1 MKTIKRGAGTFMKN
15 KNSWLILVFF
25 TITLMVVGTFKYAS
39 SPNVVS
45 AQEQSEDPPQTTSQ
59 ENLWSIRHAS
69 LYSYHPLLKPG
80 HPAYEA
86 EKEKL
91 KDTIAQV
98 GEKNVKIQV
107 RGDEVLMLEIAYKDE
122 LNIHKREFKVLDKE
136 KNVWHSYAENPF
148 FNAGAPELY
157 TGEPMT
163 DTVLMTLDFLTF
175 FARGFTS
182 DFTEQKK
189 EIGSYFASVEFY
201 NEKSPV
207 FRRFFR
213 FLQTHEDTE
222 TNRLSFLYE
231 IAEEYNLE
239 KDQQPPHLN
248 DITSNTQALLK
259 LKSVEGDKTKLSEQE
274 IKDIEQALK

>member
-1 MKTIKRGAGTFMKN
+1 
-15 KNSWLILVFF
+15 
-25 TITLMVVGTFKYAS
+25 
-39 SPNVVS
+39 
-45 AQEQSEDPPQTTSQ
+45 
-59 ENLWSIRHAS
+59 
-69 LYSYHPLLKPG
+69 
-80 HPAYEA
+80 
-86 EKEKL
+86 
-91 KDTIAQV
+91 
-98 GEKNVKIQV
+98 
-107 RGDEVLMLEIAYKDE
+107 
-122 LNIHKREFKVLDKE
+122 
-136 KNVWHSYAENPF
+136 
-148 FNAGAPELY
+148 
-157 TGEPMT
+157 MT

-274 IKDIEQALK
+274 IKDIEQALKGLERDYQSWVKIREVLKHLPPEDQARVKDFARLQELYDLIPQ